1 MATGWDQHQ
10 APLGFTVVSH
20 PSGPTRGFE
29 GFCEKQIGNP
39 MGKFMVTVAAATLV
53 LPFVT
58 GCATDRVAP
67 LAQTGSTA
75 DLAAYRLGSGDKLR
89 ITVYNEPALTGEYSV
104 TPAGAVAFPL
114 IGAVN
119 VANHTIEQ
127 VTADITHRLDGGYVQ
142 DPRVSIEVL
151 NFRPFYI
158 LGEVNKPGEYPYS
171 SGLTVEKAV
180 ALAGGFTY
188 RANSKVVFVRRNNG
202 PDEGSVS
209 LRGTP
214 VGVQPGDTIRIGERY
229 F

>member
-1 MATGWDQHQ
+1 MGNIMRNFAGKVAIATMIMPILAGCT
-10 APLGFTVVSH
+10 G
-20 PSGPTRGFE
+20 
-29 GFCEKQIGNP
+29 EKI
-39 MGKFMVTVAAATLV
+39 
-53 LPFVT
+53 
-58 GCATDRVAP
+58 AP
-67 LAQTGSTA
+67 LASTGMPSA
-75 DLAAYRLGSGDKLR
+75 RAASGYHLGSGDKLR

-114 IGAVN
+114 IGTVN
-119 VANHTIEQ
+119 VADHTIEQ
-127 VTADITHRLDGGYVQ
+127 VTTDITHRLDGGYVQ
-142 DPRVSIEVL
+142 DPRVSVEVL

-188 RANSKVVFVRRNNG
+188 RANARVVFVRRDNG
-202 PDEGSVS
+202 PGEGSVQ

-214 VGVQPGDTIRIGERY
+214 VSVLPGDTIRIGERY

>member
-1 MATGWDQHQ
+1 
-10 APLGFTVVSH
+10 
-20 PSGPTRGFE
+20 
-29 GFCEKQIGNP
+29 
-39 MGKFMVTVAAATLV
+39 MGKLTNTVAAAALI
-53 LPFVT
+53 LPFLS
-58 GCATDRVAP
+58 GCTADRVAP
-67 LAQTGSTA
+67 LASTGAVA
-75 DLAAYRLGSGDKLR
+75 DLSGYHLGAGDKLR
-89 ITVYNEPALTGEYSV
+89 ITVYKEPALTGEYNV

-114 IGAVN
+114 IGAVD

-127 VTADITHRLDGGYVQ
+127 VTTDIARRLDAGYVQ
-142 DPRVSIEVL
+142 DSRVSIEVL

-188 RANSKVVFVRRNNG
+188 RANSRVVFVRRNNG

-209 LRGTP
+209 LRGAP
-214 VGVQPGDTIRIGERY
+214 IGVQPGDTIRIGERY

>member
-1 MATGWDQHQ
+1 
-10 APLGFTVVSH
+10 
-20 PSGPTRGFE
+20 
-29 GFCEKQIGNP
+29 
-39 MGKFMVTVAAATLV
+39 MGKFTVTVAAAALV
-53 LPFVT
+53 FPFLS
-58 GCATDRVAP
+58 GCAQERVAP
-67 LAQTGSTA
+67 LASVGTA
-75 DLAAYRLGSGDKLR
+75 AETAGYLLGSGDRLR

-114 IGAVN
+114 IGAVD

-127 VTADITHRLDGGYVQ
+127 ATADIARRLNAGYVQ
-142 DPRVSIEVL
+142 DSHVSVEVL

-158 LGEVNKPGEYPYS
+158 LGEVNKPGEYAYS

-202 PDEGSVS
+202 PDEGSVA
-209 LRGTP
+209 LRGIP
-214 VGVQPGDTIRIGERY
+214 VGVLPGDTIRIGERY

>member
-1 MATGWDQHQ
+1 MGHH
-10 APLGFTVVSH
+10 L
-20 PSGPTRGFE
+20 
-29 GFCEKQIGNP
+29 
-39 MGKFMVTVAAATLV
+39 GKFTIAVAAAALV
-53 LPFVT
+53 FPLLS
-58 GCATDRVAP
+58 GCAGERVAP
-67 LAQTGSTA
+67 LAAAGAAA
-75 DLAAYRLGSGDKLR
+75 DVSGYHLGSGDKLR

-114 IGAVN
+114 IGAVD
-119 VANHTIEQ
+119 VANRTIEQ
-127 VTADITHRLDGGYVQ
+127 VTADIARRLNAGYVQ
-142 DPRVSIEVL
+142 DSRVSIEVL

-188 RANSKVVFVRRNNG
+188 RANSRVVFVRRNNG
-202 PDEGSVS
+202 ADEGSVA

>member
-1 MATGWDQHQ
+1 MGNNMRT
-10 APLGFTVVSH
+10 FT
-20 PSGPTRGFE
+20 
-29 GFCEKQIGNP
+29 I
-39 MGKFMVTVAAATLV
+39 TVATAALIM
-53 LPFVT
+53 PFLS
-58 GCATDRVAP
+58 GCSEGRVAP
-67 LAQTGSTA
+67 LASASAAQNGSA
-75 DLAAYRLGSGDKLR
+75 QAGGYHLGAGDKLR

-114 IGAVN
+114 IGTVN
-119 VANHTIEQ
+119 VADHTIEQ

-142 DPRVSIEVL
+142 DPRVSVEVL

-171 SGLTVEKAV
+171 SGLTVDKAV

-188 RANSKVVFVRRNNG
+188 RANSRVGFLRRDNG
-202 PDEGSVS
+202 PAEGSVA

-214 VGVQPGDTIRIGERY
+214 VAVQPGDTIRIGERY